1 MPPRIQIDEPALLK
15 AIADG
20 LPQKKILSRFGFKS
34 LNQLKL
40 AYLNALC
47 EAGKVT
53 ALKAGRA
60 TKANE
65 AEDNTVAV
73 NKRGS
78 LIIPKAL
85 VTQLGLEAGDTFDVT
100 KTSAG
105 VSLYSRRRP
114 NR

>member
-20 LPQKKILSRFGFKS
+20 LPQKEILSRFGFKS
-34 LNQLKL
+34 PNQLKV
-40 AYLNALC
+40 AYLNALT
-47 EAGKVT
+47 AVGKVPV
-53 ALKAGRA
+53 LKSGRA
-60 TKANE
+60 SKTTAT
-65 AEDNTVAV
+65 DNTVAV
-73 NKRGS
+73 NNRGS

-85 VTQLGLEAGDTFDVT
+85 VAQLGLQAGDTFDVA